1 MPVLTIRYD
10 RFNSF
15 LKKPLSSGQ
24 ILELLPYIG
33 LDIEDSNNDEVKV
46 EYSPN
51 RPDYG
56 SPAGIAKA
64 LNYLNFGE
72 ETKVEYDLPA
82 YDIRVN
88 VDKSVEAIRPY
99 ILGLYAKL
107 DFSESILK
115 ELISFQEDLHNGI
128 GRKRRKFAIGLHDAS
143 RIVPPIYYTTENAG
157 FKFTPLNGTSPLSVE
172 EILKQTEQGVH
183 YGNLLSLKNIFP
195 ILKDSLDQVL
205 SLPPII
211 NGNVT
216 VLTERT
222 NNLFV
227 DVTGTELSPVEDALA
242 LLATTL
248 IDYGASV
255 YKIKIVGPERSF
267 ESPVLA
273 PKKMYLKIDEIKRIL
288 GVTTDFDETINL
300 LKKVNMRSLKKG
312 NLIEVSVPSYRID
325 ILHEVDLIEEV
336 GYGYGY
342 DKITPLELRLPQQ
355 GKPLKAKEKVDDV
368 RLCLIGLGFIEV
380 MNFYLSNKEL
390 QQPFSSSLIEVESP
404 KTQEYNVLRC
414 SVIPQLLQT
423 LSSNIHEQYPQKI
436 FEIGRSFELREGGQ
450 EIVENVKVSAMISH
464 SETTF
469 TEIKSTAFSI
479 LDYLGVK
486 NCKMN
491 ASSHDY
497 FINGRCASIYEDG
510 AYIGVLGEVS
520 PLYISQS
527 SLRNPVTALEI
538 NLTKLLSK

>member
-10 RFNSF
+10 RFNLF
-15 LKKPLSSGQ
+15 LKKPLSSSQ

-33 LDIEDSNNDEVKV
+33 LDIEDSNDEEVKV

-51 RPDYG
+51 RPDFG

-64 LNYLNFGE
+64 LNYLTFE
-72 ETKVEYDLPA
+72 EEPKVEYELPTC
-82 YDIRVN
+82 DIQVN

-107 DFSESILK
+107 DFSELTLK

-128 GRKRRKFAIGLHDAS
+128 GRKRRKFAIGLHDIS
-143 RIVPPIYYTTENAG
+143 RITPPIYYTTENAS
-157 FKFTPLNGTSPLSVE
+157 FKFIQLNGNIPLSIE

-183 YGNLLSLKNIFP
+183 YANILSSQRIFP
-195 ILKDSLDQVL
+195 ILKDSLNQVL
-205 SLPPII
+205 SFPPII

-222 NNLFV
+222 KNLFV
-227 DVTGTELSPVEDALA
+227 DVTATELPSAEDALA

-255 YKIKIVGPERSF
+255 YKIKIVRPDRSLD
-267 ESPVLA
+267 SPTLT
-273 PKKMYLKIDEIKRIL
+273 PKKMYLEINNVKRIL
-288 GVTTDFDETINL
+288 GIKIGFDETINS
-300 LKKVNMRSLKKG
+300 LKKVNMRASKKG
-312 NLIEVSVPSYRID
+312 SKIEVFIPRYRTD

-342 DKITPLELRLPQQ
+342 NRITPLELRLPQQ
-355 GKPLKAKEKVDDV
+355 GKPLKTKEKIDDV

-390 QQPFSSSLIEVESP
+390 QHPFSPSLIEVESP
-404 KTQEYNVLRC
+404 KTQEYNVLRY
-414 SVIPQLLQT
+414 SIIPQLLQV
-423 LSSNIHEQYPQKI
+423 LSSNVHEQYPQKI
-436 FEIGRSFELREGGQ
+436 FEIGRSFE
-450 EIVENVKVSAMISH
+450 IAENNQSVIENIKVSAMISH

-469 TEIKSTAFSI
+469 TEIKSTTISI

-486 NCKMN
+486 NYKMD

-497 FINGRCASIYEDG
+497 FINGRCALIHNND
-510 AYIGVLGEVS
+510 AHIGILGEIS
-520 PLYISQS
+520 PSYISQS

-538 NLTKLLSK
+538 NLTKLLPK

>member
-10 RFNSF
+10 RLNSF

-33 LDIEDSNNDEVKV
+33 LDIEDSNIDEVKV

-51 RPDYG
+51 RPDFG

-64 LNYLNFGE
+64 LNYLNFAE
-72 ETKVEYDLPA
+72 EPKVEYELPA

-88 VDKSVEAIRPY
+88 VDKSVEAIRPH
-99 ILGLYAKL
+99 ILGLYAEL
-107 DFSESILK
+107 DFSEDILK

-143 RIVPPIYYTTENAG
+143 RIVPPIYYTTENAD
-157 FKFTPLNGTSPLSVE
+157 FKFTPLNGTFPLSIG
-172 EILKQTEQGVH
+172 EILKQTEQGIH
-183 YGNLLSLKNIFP
+183 YANVLSSQNVFP

-205 SLPPII
+205 SFPPII

-222 NNLFV
+222 KKIFV
-227 DVTGTELSPVEDALA
+227 DVTGTEISSTEDALA

-255 YKIKIVGPERSF
+255 YKIKIARTDRSF
-267 ESPVLA
+267 ESPLLA
-273 PKKMYLKIDEIKRIL
+273 PKKMYLRIDNIKRIL
-288 GVTTDFDETINL
+288 GITTDFDETINS
-300 LKKVNMRSLKKG
+300 LKKVNMRATKKG
-312 NLIEVSVPSYRID
+312 SLIEVFIPRYRID

-342 DKITPLELRLPQQ
+342 NRITPLELRLPQQ
-355 GKPLKAKEKVDDV
+355 GKPSRTKEKNDDV
-368 RLCLIGLGFIEV
+368 RFCLIGLGFIEV

-390 QQPFSSSLIEVESP
+390 QHPFSPSLIEVESP
-404 KTQEYNVLRC
+404 KTQEYNVLRY
-414 SVIPQLLQT
+414 SIVPQLLQT
-423 LSSNIHEQYPQKI
+423 LSTNVHEQYPQKI
-436 FEIGRSFELREGGQ
+436 FEIGRSFELKEDGQ
-450 EIVENVKVSAMISH
+450 SIVENIKVSAMISH
-464 SETTF
+464 SETSF
-469 TEIKSTAFSI
+469 TEIKSTAISI

-486 NCKMN
+486 NYKVK

-497 FINGRCASIYEDG
+497 FINGRCASVYEGDIH
-510 AYIGVLGEVS
+510 IGVLGEVS

-527 SLRNPVTALEI
+527 YLRNPVTALEI
-538 NLTKLLSK
+538 SLTKLISK